1 MLINL
6 KIHQLRCQV
15 VSLKMGWWT
24 ATKKER
30 NLPTNQD
37 SALRAATTTLG
48 NLFQSTRS
56 ENIPLISIF
65 IINLFKSSHN
75 PNHHQMVRP
84 VVADTSTRDSHL
96 KRLLHSHSSL
106 MMRTNHIWFSKL
118 FFLSL
123 TPLTEWTLFVM
134 IFTQSMTSGYL
145 LFPEKRITNASH
157 SASKAFVNLRL

>member
-1 MLINL
+1 MPSWIQQFENGMLECC
-6 KIHQLRCQV
+6 K
-15 VSLKMGWWT
+15 
-24 ATKKER
+24 KKEIR
-30 NLPTNQD
+30 RTNQD

-65 IINLFKSSHN
+65 ITNQVLPIPFHC
-75 PNHHQMVRP
+75 QIVRP

-96 KRLLHSHSSL
+96 KRLLHSHCAL
-106 MMRTNHIWFSKL
+106 MRENHIWFPKL

-123 TPLTEWTLFVM
+123 IPLKEWTLFVI

-145 LFPEKRITNASH
+145 LFPEKRVTNASH